1 MRAIKEEKRETQLN
15 AVWNKTKEGVTSVT
29 LSYENSVND
38 ERYFVIASKFIFRF

>member
-1 MRAIKEEKRETQLN
+1 MKR
-15 AVWNKTKEGVTSVT
+15 NKRGTSVT